1 MSVSGVHCAYNVLFA
16 VGVYDAFPSAILF
29 PPVAASYH
37 PLNVYPVRVGT
48 GVVTFPAVQSG
59 GRPLQC
65 TDPRP
70 APADQHSPDHPRDCP
85 HQHLFPDT

>member
-48 GVVTFPAVQSG
+48 GVVTDADVQSAVNVLFAEYFVFVKALVIN
-59 GRPLQC
+59 PF
-65 TDPRP
+65 
-70 APADQHSPDHPRDCP
+70 APIIWAVPS
-85 HQHLFPDT
+85 